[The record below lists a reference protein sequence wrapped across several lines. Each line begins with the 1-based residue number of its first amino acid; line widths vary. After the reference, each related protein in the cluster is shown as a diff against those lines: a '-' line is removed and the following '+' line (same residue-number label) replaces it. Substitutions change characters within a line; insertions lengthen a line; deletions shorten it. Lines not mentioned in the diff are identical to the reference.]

1 MASAMIHYSISN
13 LLLNELKVQN
23 AVPFLLGA
31 VLGPDASSHEDGT
44 YDTAHFGG
52 ESEDKM
58 RKGINWKKFTDK
70 YEKQIFANDFV
81 LGYYCHL
88 LQDALWFHEIADKY
102 VRCYQGEEKK
112 LAYQR
117 GYRDYDRL
125 NYLLIKEFHLKKIDF
140 TETEIPIDEISAEKL
155 LVGEKNFKQ
164 WFDAIPC
171 DKEDLDIYT
180 WDVIEQY
187 IKKCVRFC
195 ISEVNALKNGEKGCD
210 PENLFAKA

>member
-1 MASAMIHYSISN
+1 M
-13 LLLNELKVQN
+13 NELKVQN

-44 YDTAHFGG
+44 YETAHFW
-52 ESEDKM
+52 EKSEDKM
-58 RKGINWKKFTDK
+58 RKGINWKKITDK
-70 YEKQIFANDFV
+70 YEKRIFANDFV

-88 LQDALWFHEIADKY
+88 LQDALWFHEIADKD

-125 NYLLIKEFHLKKIDF
+125 NYLLIKEFH
-140 TETEIPIDEISAEKL
+140 
-155 LVGEKNFKQ
+155 
-164 WFDAIPC
+164 DAIPC

-195 ISEVNALKNGEKGCD
+195 VSEVNALKNGEKGCD

>member
-31 VLGPDASSHEDGT
+31 VLEPDASSHEDGT
-44 YDTAHFGG
+44 
-52 ESEDKM
+52 
-58 RKGINWKKFTDK
+58 
-70 YEKQIFANDFV
+70 
-81 LGYYCHL
+81 
-88 LQDALWFHEIADKY
+88 
-102 VRCYQGEEKK
+102 
-112 LAYQR
+112 
-117 GYRDYDRL
+117 YDRL
-125 NYLLIKEFHLKKIDF
+125 NYLLIKEFHLKRIDF

-180 WDVIEQY
+180 WDVIGQY
-187 IKKCVRFC
+187 IKK
-195 ISEVNALKNGEKGCD
+195 
-210 PENLFAKA
+210 

>member
-1 MASAMIHYSISN
+1 MTLASAMIHYSISN

-44 YDTAHFGG
+44 YD
-52 ESEDKM
+52 
-58 RKGINWKKFTDK
+58 
-70 YEKQIFANDFV
+70 
-81 LGYYCHL
+81 
-88 LQDALWFHEIADKY
+88 
-102 VRCYQGEEKK
+102 
-112 LAYQR
+112 
-117 GYRDYDRL
+117 RL
-125 NYLLIKEFHLKKIDF
+125 NYLLIKEFHLKRIDF

-180 WDVIEQY
+180 WDCY
-187 IKKCVRFC
+187 
-195 ISEVNALKNGEKGCD
+195 
-210 PENLFAKA
+210 

>member
-1 MASAMIHYSISN
+1 MRGGSGKATYYVRVKQYIRKIYH
-13 LLLNELKVQN
+13 V
-23 AVPFLLGA
+23 
-31 VLGPDASSHEDGT
+31 GT
-44 YDTAHFGG
+44 KLTNCGQ
-52 ESEDKM
+52 
-58 RKGINWKKFTDK
+58 RRTRR
-70 YEKQIFANDFV
+70 
-81 LGYYCHL
+81 
-88 LQDALWFHEIADKY
+88 DALWFHEIADKY

-125 NYLLIKEFHLKKIDF
+125 NYLLIKEFHLKRIDF

-155 LVGEKNFKQ
+155 LVGEKNFKR

-180 WDVIEQY
+180 WDIIEQY

>member
-1 MASAMIHYSISN
+1 
-13 LLLNELKVQN
+13 
-23 AVPFLLGA
+23 
-31 VLGPDASSHEDGT
+31 
-44 YDTAHFGG
+44 
-52 ESEDKM
+52 M
-58 RKGINWKKFTDK
+58 RKGINWKKITDK
-70 YEKQIFANDFV
+70 YEKRIFANDFV

-102 VRCYQGEEKK
+102 VRCYQREEKK

-125 NYLLIKEFHLKKIDF
+125 NYLLIKEFHLKRIDF

-187 IKKCVRFC
+187 IKK
-195 ISEVNALKNGEKGCD
+195 
-210 PENLFAKA
+210 

>member
-1 MASAMIHYSISN
+1 M
-13 LLLNELKVQN
+13 
-23 AVPFLLGA
+23 P
-31 VLGPDASSHEDGT
+31 
-44 YDTAHFGG
+44 
-52 ESEDKM
+52 
-58 RKGINWKKFTDK
+58 
-70 YEKQIFANDFV
+70 EK
-81 LGYYCHL
+81 
-88 LQDALWFHEIADKY
+88 
-102 VRCYQGEEKK
+102 
-112 LAYQR
+112 
-117 GYRDYDRL
+117 
-125 NYLLIKEFHLKKIDF
+125 FHLKRIDF

>member
-44 YDTAHFGG
+44 YD
-52 ESEDKM
+52 
-58 RKGINWKKFTDK
+58 
-70 YEKQIFANDFV
+70 
-81 LGYYCHL
+81 
-88 LQDALWFHEIADKY
+88 
-102 VRCYQGEEKK
+102 
-112 LAYQR
+112 
-117 GYRDYDRL
+117 RL
-125 NYLLIKEFHLKKIDF
+125 NYLLIKEFHLKRIDF
-140 TETEIPIDEISAEKL
+140 KEKEITIVDSTISELLKKAEKL

-187 IKKCVRFC
+187 IKK
-195 ISEVNALKNGEKGCD
+195 
-210 PENLFAKA
+210 